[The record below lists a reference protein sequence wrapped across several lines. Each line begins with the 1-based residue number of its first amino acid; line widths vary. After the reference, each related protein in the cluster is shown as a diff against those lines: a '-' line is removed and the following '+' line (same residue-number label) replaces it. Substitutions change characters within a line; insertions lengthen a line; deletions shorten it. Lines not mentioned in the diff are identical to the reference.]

1 MNEPFGE
8 KKGQPRKLGQQI
20 AVLLRK
26 IKPASRL
33 PCRQLSTYCQG
44 FSVFQGTMKR
54 THHCNE
60 LRKADAGSPAN
71 IVGWI
76 DSVRDHGGILFIDL
90 RDREGKTQLVLDPEN
105 SELAKIFGELKPE
118 SVIQASGEVRERDGD
133 TVNVNLPTGE
143 VEIHVADL
151 LIHNQSKTPPFPMD
165 DEADRVGEELRLAHR
180 YLDLRR
186 PKNLETLKLRHKASK
201 AIRDYFDANGFLDV
215 ETPML
220 FKSTPEGAR
229 EFLAPSRLN
238 PGKFYALPQ
247 SPQQY
252 KQMLMVAGVERYY
265 QLARCFR
272 DEDLR
277 ADRQPEFTQVD
288 VEMSFID
295 REDMYAL
302 IEGLLK
308 KVWQETLGTEI
319 ETPFL
324 RMPFEEAMNRFG
336 SDKPDMRFGLEIKD
350 FSDTFRESDFKVF
363 SGTVASGGS
372 VKAFNAKGL
381 ADLTQGELK
390 HLEETAKSLGAKG
403 LAFIKSEN
411 GEWKSPILKFLSQS
425 EQDKLREDLTVEDGD
440 IIFFAAGDWESSC
453 NILGRVRLESATLLE
468 KRGNIERSPTDWKF
482 LWVIDFP
489 LMSHDEEQGRYV
501 ATHHPFTS
509 PVPED
514 IELLESEPKKVRGQ
528 HYDIVLNGVEL
539 GGGSIRIH
547 QPDLQKKVFEEILAI
562 PADIVKSRFG
572 YMLEAFTFG
581 APPHGGIAL
590 GLDRLVAILAGR
602 DSIRDVIAFPK
613 TQKGQDL
620 MTDSPSV
627 ATDKQL
633 RDLHIRSV
641 LPESE

>member
-1 MNEPFGE
+1 MLSGLSKMN
-8 KKGQPRKLGQQI
+8 K
-20 AVLLRK
+20 
-26 IKPASRL
+26 
-33 PCRQLSTYCQG
+33 
-44 FSVFQGTMKR
+44 

-60 LRKADAGSPAN
+60 LRKSDAGQS
-71 IVGWI
+71 ISLIGWI
-76 DSVRDHGGILFIDL
+76 DSVRDHGGILFLDL
-90 RDREGKTQLVLDPEN
+90 RDREGKTQVVFDPSNE
-105 SELAKIFGELKPE
+105 ELSALGHQLKPE
-118 SVIQASGEVRERDGD
+118 SVLGISGECRERSDD
-133 TVNVNLPTGE
+133 TINVDLPTGE
-143 VEIHVADL
+143 VEVFANDAIV
-151 LIHNQSKTPPFPMD
+151 HNLSRTPPFPLD
-165 DEADRVGEELRLAHR
+165 DSTDKVNEDLRLSYR

-186 PKNLETLKLRHKASK
+186 PAGIEALKLRHKASQATRK
-201 AIRDYFDANGFLDV
+201 FFDQNGFLEI

-229 EFLAPSRLN
+229 EFLVPSRLN
-238 PGKFYALPQ
+238 PGQFYALPQ

-277 ADRQPEFTQVD
+277 ADRQPEFTQID

-302 IEGLLK
+302 IEGLLVT
-308 KVWQETLGTEI
+308 VWKETLGEDI

-336 SDKPDMRFGLEIKD
+336 SDKPDMRFALEIED
-350 FSDTFRESDFKVF
+350 FTEVFRESEFKVF
-363 SGTVASGGS
+363 ASAAQGGGV
-372 VKAFNAKGL
+372 VKGFNAKGL
-381 ADLTQGELK
+381 ADVTQGEMK

-403 LAFIKSEN
+403 LAFIKAEN
-411 GEWKSPILKFLSQS
+411 GEWKSPILKFLSEG
-425 EQDKLREDLTVEDGD
+425 EQANLREKLEVEDSD
-440 IIFFAAGDWESSC
+440 IIFFAAGDWEASC
-453 NILGRVRLESATLLE
+453 NILGRIRLESALLLE
-468 KRGNIERSPTDWKF
+468 KRDKLKRNPTDWKF

-489 LMSHDEEQGRYV
+489 LMTYDEEQDRYV

-514 IELLESEPKKVRGQ
+514 ANLLESEPRKVRGQ

-547 QPDLQKKVFEEILAI
+547 QPDLQKRVFEDILKI
-562 PADIVKSRFG
+562 PPDLVQSRFG
-572 YMLEAFTFG
+572 YMLESFQYG

-590 GLDRLVAILAGR
+590 GLDRLVATLAQR

-620 MTDSPSV
+620 MTQSPGSV
-627 ATDKQL
+627 TDKQL
-633 RDLHIRSV
+633 RDLHVRSV
-641 LPESE
+641 LPEPES